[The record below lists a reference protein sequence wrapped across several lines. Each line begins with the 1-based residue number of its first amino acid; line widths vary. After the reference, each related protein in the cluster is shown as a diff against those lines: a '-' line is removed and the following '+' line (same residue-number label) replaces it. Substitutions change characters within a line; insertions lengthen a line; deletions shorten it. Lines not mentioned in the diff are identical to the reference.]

1 LNLSV
6 LKLKLANE
14 PVWLVQAANAA
25 VGIAVALATGGD
37 WQSLV
42 PSVLVALSA
51 PLIRSRVT
59 PVRVVAQLVNEALHT
74 PAPGPGP
81 VDVPAVP
88 AAPVTVAEALAPAA
102 AAAASVVESVA
113 AKVLPPQH

>member
-1 LNLSV
+1 MNVSL
-6 LKLKLANE
+6 LKLKLASE
-14 PVWLVQAANAA
+14 PVWLVQALNAT

-59 PVRVVAQLVNEALHT
+59 PVRTVAQLVNEALHT

-81 VDVPAVP
+81 SGTPAP
-88 AAPVTVAEALAPAA
+88 AAPAAPA
-102 AAAASVVESVA
+102 VVADVA
-113 AKVLPPQH
+113 KVAQAVVDAVKVLPPQH

>member
-1 LNLSV
+1 MNLSH

-14 PVWLVQAANAA
+14 PVWLVQALNAA
-25 VGIAVALATGGD
+25 VGIAVSLVSGGN

-59 PVRVVAQLVNEALHT
+59 PVRVAAQLINEALHT

-81 VDVPAVP
+81 AP
-88 AAPVTVAEALAPAA
+88 APVSVP
-102 AAAASVVESVA
+102 SVVADVA
-113 AKVLPPQH
+113 KAVEADLTAKVLPPTK

>member
-1 LNLSV
+1 MNLSL

-14 PVWLVQAANAA
+14 PVWLVQALNAA
-25 VGIAVALATGGD
+25 VGIAVAVLSGGN

-42 PSVLVALSA
+42 PSVLAALSA

-59 PVRVVAQLVNEALHT
+59 PVRKVAQLVNEALHT

-81 VDVPAVP
+81 VESAPA
-88 AAPVTVAEALAPAA
+88 APAA
-102 AAAASVVESVA
+102 APSAAVQIVTDVAKAVEADLAS
-113 AKVLPPQH
+113 KVLPPTK

>member
-1 LNLSV
+1 MNLSL

-14 PVWLVQAANAA
+14 PVWLVQTFNAA
-25 VGIAVALATGGD
+25 VGVAVALATGGD

-81 VDVPAVP
+81 VEP
-88 AAPVTVAEALAPAA
+88 APVAAAVAEA
-102 AAAASVVESVA
+102 
-113 AKVLPPQH
+113 AKVVVADVTKILPPTH